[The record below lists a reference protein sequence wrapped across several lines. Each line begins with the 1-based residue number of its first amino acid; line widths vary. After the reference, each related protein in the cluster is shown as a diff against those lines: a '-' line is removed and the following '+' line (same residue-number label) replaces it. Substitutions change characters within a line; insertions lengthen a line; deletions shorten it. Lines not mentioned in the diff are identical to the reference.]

1 MATFASR
8 MKQSNI
14 FHQYAWLLATLK
26 RYKRM
31 TFEEINERWVADEVA
46 EGNPLSRTTFNRHR
60 DAIFNMF
67 RVIIECGKGSNVY
80 HIANDGVLADG
91 SIEQWL
97 MSTLTVNMALSD
109 SATVKDRILLED
121 VPAGEEYLPTIIEAI
136 KLNRR
141 IRIGYQRF
149 GGEAYEKTVEPYTLK
164 LFRQR
169 WYILVFT
176 GHHIA
181 TYALDRMLSLEMTEE
196 TFEMPADFSPQ
207 GYFAEYFGVL
217 TDETPMAHIVL
228 RAYGKMANYLRTLPL
243 HQSQRELTGTDGYTD
258 FSLDLRP
265 TADFIGELFSHDKG
279 LEVLEPADLRQRI
292 SRLIS
297 EMGSLYLEGE

>member
-1 MATFASR
+1 

-14 FHQYAWLLATLK
+14 FHQYVWLLSTLR
-26 RYKRM
+26 RYRQM
-31 TFEEINERWVADEVA
+31 TFEEINERWIADEVA

-67 RVIIECGKGSNVY
+67 GVIIECGKGFNVY
-80 HIANDGVLADG
+80 YIANKGVFADG

-109 SATVKDRILLED
+109 STMVKDRIILEN

-181 TYALDRMLSLEMTEE
+181 TYALDRMLSLEMTKE

-243 HQSQRELTGTDGYTD
+243 HQSQREIAGTDGYTD
-258 FSLDLRP
+258 FSLDVRP
-265 TADFIGELFSHDKG
+265 TADFIGELLSYDVG

-297 EMGSLYLEGE
+297 EMQSLYLEGK

>member
-1 MATFASR
+1 MLP
-8 MKQSNI
+8 
-14 FHQYAWLLATLK
+14 HDLLQH
-26 RYKRM
+26 
-31 TFEEINERWVADEVA
+31 D
-46 EGNPLSRTTFNRHR
+46 
-60 DAIFNMF
+60 D
-67 RVIIECGKGSNVY
+67 
-80 HIANDGVLADG
+80 
-91 SIEQWL
+91 
-97 MSTLTVNMALSD
+97 MALSD

-121 VPAGEEYLPTIIEAI
+121 VPAGEEYLPTIIDAI

-243 HQSQRELTGTDGYTD
+243 HQSQRELTGTDDYTD

-279 LEVLEPADLRQRI
+279 LEVLEPGDLRQRI

-297 EMGSLYLEGE
+297 EMGSLYVTVSPPE